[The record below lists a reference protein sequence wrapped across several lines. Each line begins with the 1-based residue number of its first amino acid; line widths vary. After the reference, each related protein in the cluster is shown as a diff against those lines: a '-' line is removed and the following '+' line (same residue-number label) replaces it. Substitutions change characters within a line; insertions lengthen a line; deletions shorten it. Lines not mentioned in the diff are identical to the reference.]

1 MIWSSRLEICQTIQ
15 LQMDRYAIIS
25 ANYLKKFS
33 FYYLHNKA
41 QINILNFFQ
50 VKIQKDSEVRL
61 KIIGTRVDA
70 TEIVCAL
77 NLFCLLFANLQW
89 LFLLFSHSFNT
100 ISVCILAITGYIFFS
115 DKIIKEIWSV
125 AVT

>member
-25 ANYLKKFS
+25 ANSLKKFS
-33 FYYLHNKA
+33 FYSLHNKA
-41 QINILNFFQ
+41 QINILNIFQ

-77 NLFCLLFANLQW
+77 NHFCLLFANLQW
-89 LFLLFSHSFNT
+89 LFLLFSHSFNA
-100 ISVCILAITGYIFFS
+100 ISVCLLAITGYIFFS
-115 DKIIKEIWSV
+115 DKIIKEIWHV